1 LRSAAPCEASAAV
14 RFLATKLRNPL
25 ASEAPRVNSE
35 PMKSTCALLFAWS
48 FAAAGIGLA
57 DQVLFKD
64 SFHGRLQ
71 DGWSWVRENP
81 EGWRVTQR
89 GLEIRVE
96 PGNMWGPAN
105 DAKNILVRS
114 LPEPPDEG
122 WVITVKVQNH
132 PTEQYEQVNLVWY
145 YDDGHMVKL
154 GQEQVDG
161 ELTIV
166 MGREENDR
174 ARTIA
179 IIPLETES
187 VWLRYRVRGNL
198 IRGEFRPA
206 NSEEWK
212 EAGECDLPVKGPPKI
227 SLQAYQGPAGVERW
241 ARITDFEIRRGEP
254 VHGNVDQ

>member
-1 LRSAAPCEASAAV
+1 
-14 RFLATKLRNPL
+14 
-25 ASEAPRVNSE
+25 
-35 PMKSTCALLFAWS
+35 MKSTCALFLTWILAT
-48 FAAAGIGLA
+48 AGMALA

-64 SFHGRLQ
+64 SFNGRLQ
-71 DGWSWVRENP
+71 DGWSWIRENP
-81 EGWRVTQR
+81 DGWRVTQR

-105 DAKNILVRS
+105 NAKNIMVRS
-114 LPEPPDEG
+114 VPDFADEG
-122 WVITVKVQNH
+122 LVITVKVQNR

-187 VWLRYRVRGNL
+187 VWLRYRIQGNQL
-198 IRGEFRPA
+198 RGEFRPA
-206 NSEEWK
+206 NSEEWRL
-212 EAGECDLPVKGPPKI
+212 AGECDLPVKGPPKI

-241 ARITDFEIRRGEP
+241 ARITDFEIRRAQAA
-254 VHGNVDQ
+254 NLNSDQ